1 MPTRRPRSS
10 ASPSGMPTTAPLE
23 RLYVLGY
30 GVSRKRLEQAIRDL
44 QLPVIVVREPDEADL
59 VITLRNMYRRSRRSS
74 ARRRRGASPSTC

>member
-1 MPTRRPRSS
+1 ML
-10 ASPSGMPTTAPLE
+10 LE

-59 VITLRNMYRRSRRSS
+59 LITLRNMYRQK
-74 ARRRRGASPSTC
+74 SPLHP